1 MSTMLVYANDSCLW
15 VHEDINPDLDKHQ
28 SFWVIN
34 GHWGGKYKGGWI
46 SAGQGLRKRVRVF
59 RNLDYSSYNDDEYN
73 EAIEQFKQE
82 YLNG

>member
-1 MSTMLVYANDSCLW
+1 MSTMLVYANDCCLW
-15 VHEDINPDLDKHQ
+15 VQEDINPDLDIEQ

-46 SAGQGLRKRVRVF
+46 STGQGSRKRVRVF
-59 RNLDYSSYNDDEYN
+59 RNLDYSRYSYN

-82 YLNG
+82 YLNVK